1 MEFKLFSGKEAVNAA
16 IIAKKA
22 RLYVNDWSMR
32 SMFIDIE
39 NKQYSTNAQIAIAF
53 CEEVPIAA
61 VITYANET
69 HAFVRKSY
77 RKRGVASNLI
87 KSTGIAIKRTQEGIK
102 GSDKFWSKVK

>member
-1 MEFKLFSGKEAVNAA
+1 MEFKLFSGKDVVNAA
-16 IIAKKA
+16 SIAKKA

-39 NKQYSTNAQIAIAF
+39 NTSNPKAQIAIAF

-69 HAFVRKSY
+69 HAFVRKAY

-87 KSTGIAIKRTQEGIK
+87 KSTGIAIKRTREGIK

>member
-1 MEFKLFSGKEAVNAA
+1 MEFKLFSGKDAVNAA

-22 RLYVNDWSMR
+22 RLYVNDWAMR

-39 NKQYSTNAQIAIAF
+39 NTSNPKAQIAIAF